1 MEKDYKS
8 TLLMPK
14 TDFEMKA
21 NLNVKEPIF
30 QKMWKDLS
38 IYELVLK
45 QNKLNNSFILH
56 DGPPY
61 ANGNIHVG
69 HALNKIIK
77 DIIVRQKSMLGYY
90 APIIYGWDTHGLPIE
105 NAISKKDK
113 SFETINDPI
122 SKRKACYEYAL
133 KQVEIQQ
140 SQFDRLGLLT
150 NWEKKYLTLDKTFIL
165 DELSLFTK
173 MVEKQLVFQDYK
185 PVFWSWSTKS
195 ALADAEIEYYNV
207 TDPAIFVTFNA
218 KENNII
224 PTNTKFIIWTTTP
237 WTIPS
242 NLAIAVN
249 KDVDYLLFK
258 KDKEYFII
266 ANNLKER
273 VLNKIG
279 FHNYEEVEVFK
290 GSKLEYIKYTHP
302 LYKQREG
309 FIILADYVSNNDGT
323 GLVHNAPGFGLDDYY
338 ACKKYNINVF
348 CPIDDDGK
356 FTSEVNDD
364 QLINQFYLK
373 TNDLI
378 IDRLIASNNLLFQ
391 EQINHSVAHD
401 WRSKKPVMY
410 RATKQW
416 FVNIDA
422 ISDDILKA
430 LKKVHS
436 TNQKNIEHIKE
447 MVLKR
452 KEWCISRQRSWGVPI
467 PIIFDENH
475 NPITDIKLIKHIINV
490 LDNEGIDVWFS
501 KPAEYFI
508 PKWMNQSKKYF
519 KEKDIIDVWFDSGS
533 SFNILKHYQ
542 LPYPADLYFE
552 GSDQFRGWFN
562 SSLINGVILNDA
574 APYKYLLQ
582 HGFVL
587 DEKGNKMSK
596 SLGNTIDPL
605 KICDEYGADILRLWA
620 ASSDYS
626 VDTRIGNNVIK
637 QVAETYRRIRNTLL
651 RFSLSNLSDF
661 DPKKDIKN
669 ELRIEDRYVIYRL
682 NKILILIRDSY
693 NNYDF
698 ISIVKAIT
706 NFTIELSQWY
716 FDIIKDELYCDSY
729 NSLSRRQSQT
739 TIYYILEKL
748 LLALNPILPHT
759 CEEAYQLFNKLN
771 KKQSINLEEFPETLD
786 VVFSD
791 NELNM
796 MKNFFKLKDEIYNK
810 LEIVRQ
816 DGLLKKP
823 NEALVIINDNF
834 DISTSLLKRWL
845 NVAEVLVIKEN
856 KTSIEIKKSSFKRCD
871 RCWNYFSKQI
881 IDDNNI
887 CLRCLEVI
895 NK

>member
-1 MEKDYKS
+1 MEKDYKD

-14 TDFEMKA
+14 TNFEMKA
-21 NLNVKEPIF
+21 NLNIKEPTF
-30 QKMWKDLS
+30 QKLWKDLN
-38 IYELVLK
+38 IYELVLN
-45 QNKLNNSFILH
+45 QNKSNNSFILH

-77 DIIVRQKSMLGYY
+77 DIIIRQKLMLGYY

-105 NAISKKDK
+105 NAISKNDK
-113 SFETINDPI
+113 SFETINDPVK
-122 SKRKACYEYAL
+122 KRKACYEYAL

-165 DELSLFTK
+165 DELNLFTK
-173 MVEKQLVFQDYK
+173 MVEKQLVFQDFK

-195 ALADAEIEYYNV
+195 ALADAEIEYHNV
-207 TDPAIFVTFNA
+207 IDPAIYVTFNA

-224 PTNTKFIIWTTTP
+224 PVNTKFIIWTTTP

-249 KDVDYLLFK
+249 KNVDYSLIK
-258 KDKEYFII
+258 KDNEYFVV
-266 ANNLKER
+266 ASNLKEK
-273 VLNKIG
+273 VFNKIG
-279 FHNYEEVEVFK
+279 IDNYVEVDTFK

-302 LYKQREG
+302 LYKHKEG
-309 FIILADYVSNNDGT
+309 FIILADYVSDNDGT

-338 ACKKYNINVF
+338 ACKKYDISVF
-348 CPIDDDGK
+348 CPINDEGK
-356 FTSEVNDD
+356 FTCEVDD
-364 QLINQFYLK
+364 IELVNQFYLK
-373 TNDLI
+373 TNELI
-378 IDRLIASNNLLFQ
+378 INRLLESKNLLFK

-422 ISDDILKA
+422 ISQDILNA

-452 KEWCISRQRSWGVPI
+452 KEWCISRQRCWGVPI

-475 NPITDIKLIKHIINV
+475 NPISDIKLIKHIINI
-490 LDNEGIDVWFS
+490 LDNEGIDIWFS
-501 KPAEYFI
+501 KPVEYFI
-508 PKWMNQSKKYF
+508 PKWMDQSKKYF

-533 SFNILKHYQ
+533 SFNILKHYH

-562 SSLINGVILNDA
+562 SSLINGVILNNE

-626 VDTRIGNNVIK
+626 VDTRIGNNMIK

-651 RFSLSNLSDF
+651 RYSLSNLSDF
-661 DPKKDIKN
+661 NPSEDIVD
-669 ELRIEDRYVIYRL
+669 ELRFEDRYVIYRL
-682 NKILILIRDSY
+682 NENLTLIKNSY

-698 ISIVKAIT
+698 ISVIKTIN

-716 FDIIKDELYCDSY
+716 FDIIKDELYCNAS

-748 LLALNPILPHT
+748 LLVLNPILPHT

-771 KKQSINLEEFPETLD
+771 KKPSINLEKFPTTID
-786 VVFSD
+786 IKFSED
-791 NELNM
+791 ELKI
-796 MKNFFKLKDEIYNK
+796 MKNFFKLKNEIYNK
-810 LEIVRQ
+810 IEIVRQ
-816 DGLLKKP
+816 EGLFKKS
-823 NEALVIINDNF
+823 NEALVIINNNF
-834 DISTSLLKRWL
+834 DIDINLLKRWL
-845 NVAEVLVIKEN
+845 NVAEVLVSKDITN
-856 KTSIEIKKSSFKRCD
+856 IEIKKSNFKRCD
-871 RCWNYFSKQI
+871 RCWNHFANELI
-881 IDDNNI
+881 TNDNI
-887 CLRCLEVI
+887 CLRCFNVI
-895 NK
+895 NKK